1 MILDGHIH
9 IHGGAEGH
17 ADFPGRLQA
26 AGVDGGVLISESPA
40 CFHSTGSPRANAERL
55 EDLMAW
61 AAVGSELYPLY
72 WIDPL
77 EMDAID
83 QVAMAVQR
91 GVSGFKVI
99 CDRYYPGDDR
109 AMTVFRAIARA
120 SKPILFHSGIL
131 WDGKPSSVYNR
142 PAGFESLLDVDGL
155 RFCLAH
161 ISWPWCDELIAVYG
175 KFQNAYSGRPDL
187 SVEMFVDVTPG
198 TPPIYRREALTR
210 LFTVGYDIEHN
221 VVFGSDCRAND
232 YNVDWV
238 RQWIRRDCEILSEL
252 GLAAQARAAL
262 YAANLRRFLGVSP
275 AVRHKEPLRSGE

>member
-9 IHGGAEGH
+9 IHGGSEGR
-17 ADFPGRLQA
+17 ADLPGRLQA

-40 CFHSTGSPRANAERL
+40 CFHSTGSPCANAERL
-55 EDLMAW
+55 DGLMAW
-61 AAVGSELYPLY
+61 VAAGPELYALY

-77 EMDAID
+77 EVDAID
-83 QVAMAVQR
+83 QVAAAVQR

-109 AMTVFRAIARA
+109 AMAVFRAISRA
-120 SKPILFHSGIL
+120 GKPILFHSGIL

-142 PAGFESLLDVDGL
+142 PAGFESLLDVEGL

-198 TPPIYRREALTR
+198 TPPIYRREALTK

-238 RQWIRRDCEILSEL
+238 RQWIRRDNEILSEL
-252 GLAAQARAAL
+252 GLSARARDGI
-262 YAANLRRFLGVSP
+262 YVGNLRRFLGVSP
-275 AVRHKEPLRSGE
+275 AGSQKRPLRAGE